1 MLQVHVAEASG
12 GRAGGLGL
20 WVEAFRNVAV
30 VDEDRHR
37 LMLKKGG
44 GVLGGAQ
51 PPPPICKSMRNV
63 AVVDTDSQ

>member
-12 GRAGGLGL
+12 GGGAGGLGL

-44 GVLGGAQ
+44 GGVGRGAASPADLQ
-51 PPPPICKSMRNV
+51 INEECGSC
-63 AVVDTDSQ
+63 